1 LILISQ
7 YKGLA
12 VCSLK
17 RYTILLKSYIIHTL
31 GGEEW
36 KSGRMEGWEIGTPI
50 AIGGNVE
57 ALAEI
62 PLRRENVGKLE

>member
-1 LILISQ
+1 L
-7 YKGLA
+7 
-12 VCSLK
+12 V
-17 RYTILLKSYIIHTL
+17 KSYIIHTL
-31 GGEEW
+31 GGEEWKDGRMEWWKNGMVEEW